1 MSNIIQDA
9 FSFYRKTL
17 SQLNDTKREFIT
29 LQKNSRG
36 WQFQCWLIQYFKI
49 IFKDPSLASSYCFA
63 IFTYQFCLEAY
74 DLMITGCLRQFQ
86 ESQCP
91 ETGKESF
98 LLLEQ
103 IKHFS
108 ESLQQTFSPFHQ
120 LRLYNVLLL
129 KSITAKGTRRVH

>member
-1 MSNIIQDA
+1 MLFRCFYYLDA

-29 LQKNSRG
+29 LPKNSRG

-49 IFKDPSLASSYCFA
+49 IFNDPSLASSYCLA

-86 ESQCP
+86 ASQCS

-98 LLLEQ
+98 LLSEQ
-103 IKHFS
+103 INIS
-108 ESLQQTFSPFHQ
+108 QNPSSRLFSP
-120 LRLYNVLLL
+120 LSLV
-129 KSITAKGTRRVH
+129 TALQHSVA